1 MSAAGCFFN
10 AIQCL
15 KHFNKKIEREIERL
29 IIKAIQERKVTS
41 PNGLAVYCYEADSY
55 IFLDEGGAAEQS
67 VVIFKDGKEIFTF
80 QNPFFKRFF
89 ICNDNGKTID
99 AIEFSPIKDETESEK

>member
-1 MSAAGCFFN
+1 M
-10 AIQCL
+10 
-15 KHFNKKIEREIERL
+15 
-29 IIKAIQERKVTS
+29 IIKAIQERKETN

-55 IFLDEGGAAEQS
+55 IFLNEGGAADQC
-67 VVIFKDGKEIFTF
+67 VVIFKDGKEIFAF

-99 AIEFSPIKDETESEK
+99 TIEFHPIESQTESEK